1 MTETLF
7 ENPKTQQHLRAIFL
21 YGVMLGAVGL
31 PIYLH
36 APKYFSDNHGVS
48 LALVGFIMFV
58 LRIFDFIQDP
68 LIGRFLTKTRF
79 SSRCISFVGA
89 FSMCIGLL
97 ALFAVQNEMLI
108 TIAWFSASL
117 VLLFSG
123 HSLLSIMIY
132 AHSASAFDEE
142 EQPTVAKYREGGQL
156 LGICISAV
164 APTVMEALT
173 SSAFTAYAV
182 LLCAIIIFGT
192 LAIQNYWKDVAQFV
206 TINDRIALPDSK
218 LRPMLLLGFTNAI
231 PFAITSTLFLFF
243 VEYVIGSSTASG
255 PLLLLFFVSA
265 VASVPAWSAL
275 VRQFPLFDVLSISM
289 LASILV
295 FTFTFSLGQNDL
307 VYFGVVCVITG
318 ALAGADITLLPVL
331 YISVVRKVQVNSKE
345 AFGYWSLVAKMA
357 LAMAVG
363 ITLPSLGFAGFDPQ
377 NVTKH
382 GLLSLSI
389 AYCLVPVFMKAAA
402 IVLLRKVVVDQFN
415 DSQGSIR

>member
-7 ENPKTQQHLRAIFL
+7 ENPKTQHLRSIFW
-21 YGVMLGAVGL
+21 YGLMLGAVGL

-36 APKYFSDNHGVS
+36 APKYFSDNYGVS
-48 LALVGFIMFV
+48 LALVGFIMFA

-68 LIGRFLTKTRF
+68 LIGRYLRRTQF
-79 SSRCISFVGA
+79 SSRSISFVGA

-108 TIAWFSASL
+108 TIAWFSGSL

-164 APTVMEALT
+164 APTVLEALT

-192 LAIQNYWKDVAQFV
+192 FAIQNYWKDVAQFV

-255 PLLLLFFVSA
+255 PLLLLFFISA
-265 VASVPAWSAL
+265 VASVPVWSAL
-275 VRQFPLFDVLSISM
+275 VRQFPLSDVLSISM

-295 FTFTFSLGQNDL
+295 FAFAFSLGKNDL
-307 VYFGVVCVITG
+307 VFFGLVCVITG

-331 YISVVRKVQVNSKE
+331 YISVVRKAQINSKE

-357 LAMAVG
+357 LAIAVG
-363 ITLPSLGFAGFDPQ
+363 FAFPSIELAGFDPQ
-377 NVTKH
+377 NVTKN

-389 AYCLVPVFMKAAA
+389 AYCLVPVLMKAAA
-402 IVLLRKVVVDQFN
+402 IALLRKLVVNQFIG
-415 DSQGSIR
+415 SQGSTR

>member
-7 ENPKTQQHLRAIFL
+7 ENPKTQHLRAIFL
-21 YGVMLGAVGL
+21 YGLMLGAVGL

-68 LIGRFLTKTRF
+68 LFGRFLRKTRF

-89 FSMCIGLL
+89 FSMCLGLL

-108 TIAWFSASL
+108 TIAWFSGSL

-132 AHSASAFDEE
+132 AHSASSFDEE
-142 EQPTVAKYREGGQL
+142 QQPKVAKYREGGQL
-156 LGICISAV
+156 LGICLSAV
-164 APTVMEALT
+164 APTVLDSLT
-173 SSAFTAYAV
+173 AAAFTVYAV
-182 LLCAIIIFGT
+182 LLCVIIIWGT
-192 LAIQNYWKDVAQFV
+192 LAIQNNWKDAAQFG
-206 TINDRIALPDSK
+206 TINDRLALPDTK

-255 PLLLLFFVSA
+255 PLLLLFFISA
-265 VASVPAWSAL
+265 VASVPVWSAL
-275 VRQFPLFDVLSISM
+275 VTQFPLSDVLSISM

-295 FTFTFSLGQNDL
+295 FVFTFSLGQNDL
-307 VYFGVVCVITG
+307 VFFGVVCVITG

-363 ITLPSLGFAGFDPQ
+363 ITLPALDFAGFNPQ